1 MPEVKVFFK
10 NDPFLAFLDKL
21 TMRKLEHMQERFKN
35 LRIIKD
41 LLPFL
46 WTKEEKIRSLFLF
59 AFGLIFISIA
69 LDLSIPLVLKEVV
82 SCLAIPDKSMTYQLS
97 LLLVAYGI
105 IWTLSQVIQNV
116 RQIIMVRPLES
127 CIRLFCSKFFDHLHS
142 LPMTFHMDRKTGSL
156 TNALERAQHGFPD
169 VFWGLFLFIIPTIIE
184 LFLAAAIL
192 CYCYGAIY
200 GFLLLF
206 IASVFIMFTFY
217 ATKWASHF
225 QTMCNDQQSNTNAYI
240 VDSLLNFASVKY
252 FNNKEHEVLKCDT
265 HLKKRENLFVK
276 FISSVELVQ
285 IGQSLIIGVGLI
297 LLTYTAGKQT
307 LLNVYDVSDF
317 ILINGYILQFAAP
330 LGQMGFI
337 ARNVRR
343 GLNELSDIM
352 KIYKIK
358 PTTSFSPPSTHSLSS
373 PFEDAHLP
381 DKLESIEFKNVSF
394 GYEPS
399 RLILNDVSF
408 TLEAGKTIGI
418 VGETG
423 SGKSTISSLLFK
435 FYDVNAGKILI
446 NNVDIQS
453 SDSNSLYKLLGIV
466 PQDVTLFNMSIY
478 ENILFGR
485 PSAQKEEVEEAMK
498 LAHLEPFLK
507 KLPDHY
513 DTIVGERGLKL
524 SGGEKQRIA
533 IARVLLKRPAL
544 YVFDEATSSLDLKT
558 EETIMNNIAPILKKS
573 TSLIIAHRLSTV
585 VNADE
590 ILVLHN
596 GVIQERG
603 THLSLLKEEGGYA
616 GLWRVQ
622 EEAHKKSY
630 AA

>member
-1 MPEVKVFFK
+1 
-10 NDPFLAFLDKL
+10 
-21 TMRKLEHMQERFKN
+21 MRNLEHMQERFKN

-46 WTKEEKIRSLFLF
+46 WTKEEKIRHLFLF
-59 AFGLIFISIA
+59 AFGLIFISIG

-82 SCLAIPDKSMTYQLS
+82 SCLAIPNKSMTYQLS
-97 LLLVAYGI
+97 LLLVAYGV

-116 RQIIMVRPLES
+116 RQVIMVRPLEG

-169 VFWGLFLFIIPTIIE
+169 VFWGLFLFIIPIMIE
-184 LFLAAAIL
+184 LFLAATIL
-192 CYCYGAIY
+192 CYFYGAIY
-200 GFLLLF
+200 GVFLIF
-206 IASVFIMFTFY
+206 IATVFVIFTLY

-225 QTMCNDQQSNTNAYI
+225 QTLSNEQQSNTSANI

-265 HLKKRENLFVK
+265 HLKKRENLLVK
-276 FISSVELVQ
+276 SLSSMELVQ
-285 IGQSLIIGVGLI
+285 IGQSLIIGGGLV

-307 LLNVYDVSDF
+307 LLNVYDISDF
-317 ILINGYILQFAAP
+317 VLINGYILQFAAP

-337 ARNVRR
+337 ARNARK
-343 GLNELSDIM
+343 GFNELADVM
-352 KIYKIK
+352 KIYR
-358 PTTSFSPPSTHSLSS
+358 THHSSSLPSGDSYS
-373 PFEDAHLP
+373 P

-394 GYEPS
+394 GYKPS
-399 RLILNDVSF
+399 RFVLNDVNF

-435 FYDVNAGKILI
+435 LYEVKSGKILI

-453 SDSNSLYKLLGIV
+453 LDSNSLYKLLGIV
-466 PQDVTLFNMSIY
+466 PQDITLFNMSIY

-485 PSAQKEEVEEAMK
+485 PMAQKEEVEEAIK

-507 KLPDHY
+507 RLPDHY
-513 DTIVGERGLKL
+513 ETIVGERGLKL

-533 IARVLLKRPAL
+533 IARALLKRPAL

-603 THLSLLKEEGGYA
+603 THLSLLREEGSYA
-616 GLWRVQ
+616 SLWRAQ
-622 EEAHKKSY
+622 EEAHKRSY

>member
-1 MPEVKVFFK
+1 
-10 NDPFLAFLDKL
+10 
-21 TMRKLEHMQERFKN
+21 MRKLEHMQERFKN
-35 LRIIKD
+35 LLIIKD

-116 RQIIMVRPLES
+116 RQIIMVKPLES

-192 CYCYGAIY
+192 CYFYGAIY

-206 IASVFIMFTFY
+206 IATIFIIFTLY
-217 ATKWASHF
+217 AAKWASHF
-225 QTMCNDQQSNTNAYI
+225 QTMSNDQQSNTNANI

-265 HLKKRENLFVK
+265 HLKKRENLLVK
-276 FISSVELVQ
+276 SLSSMELVQ
-285 IGQSLIIGVGLI
+285 IGQSLIIGGGLV

-317 ILINGYILQFAAP
+317 VLINGYVLQFVAP
-330 LGQMGFI
+330 LSQMGFI

-343 GLNELSDIM
+343 GFNELADVM
-352 KIYKIK
+352 KIYR
-358 PTTSFSPPSTHSLSS
+358 TNHSSSLPSGDSYS
-373 PFEDAHLP
+373 P

-399 RLILNDVSF
+399 RLVLNDVSF

-435 FYDVNAGKILI
+435 FYDVNSGKIFI

-453 SDSNSLYKLLGIV
+453 LDSNSLYKLLGIV

-478 ENILFGR
+478 ENILYGR
-485 PSAQKEEVEEAMK
+485 PRAQKEEVEEAIK

-558 EETIMNNIAPILKKS
+558 EETIMNNIAPLLKKS
-573 TSLIIAHRLSTV
+573 TSLIIAHRLFTV
-585 VNADE
+585 INADE

-616 GLWRVQ
+616 SLWRAQ

>member
-1 MPEVKVFFK
+1 
-10 NDPFLAFLDKL
+10 
-21 TMRKLEHMQERFKN
+21 MRKLEHMQERFKN

-59 AFGLIFISIA
+59 AFGLIFISIG

-82 SCLAIPDKSMTYQLS
+82 SCLALPDKSMTYQLS

-105 IWTLSQVIQNV
+105 IWALSQVIQNV

-169 VFWGLFLFIIPTIIE
+169 VFWGMFLFIIPTIIE
-184 LFLAAAIL
+184 LFLAATIL
-192 CYCYGAIY
+192 CYFYGAIY

-206 IASVFIMFTFY
+206 IATVFIIFTLY

-225 QTMCNDQQSNTNAYI
+225 QTLSNEQQSNTNANI

-265 HLKKRENLFVK
+265 HLKKREKLLVK
-276 FISSVELVQ
+276 SISSMELVQ
-285 IGQSLIIGVGLI
+285 IGQSLIIGAGLV

-317 ILINGYILQFAAP
+317 VLINGYVLQFVAP
-330 LGQMGFI
+330 LSQMGFI

-352 KIYKIK
+352 KIYRIK
-358 PTTSFSPPSTHSLSS
+358 SPPSISS
-373 PFEDAHLP
+373 RGSNSF
-381 DKLESIEFKNVSF
+381 DKLENIEFKNVSF

-399 RLILNDVSF
+399 RLVLNDVSF

-435 FYDVNAGKILI
+435 FYDVNSGKILI

-453 SDSNSLYKLLGIV
+453 LDSNSLYKLLGIV

-485 PSAQKEEVEEAMK
+485 PSAQKEEVEEAIK
-498 LAHLEPFLK
+498 LAYLEPFLK
-507 KLPDHY
+507 RLPGHY

-533 IARVLLKRPAL
+533 IARVLLKRPTL

-558 EETIMNNIAPILKKS
+558 EETIMNNIAPLLKKS

-596 GVIQERG
+596 GIVQERG
-603 THLSLLKEEGGYA
+603 THLSLLREEGSYA
-616 GLWRVQ
+616 SLWRAQ

>member
-1 MPEVKVFFK
+1 
-10 NDPFLAFLDKL
+10 
-21 TMRKLEHMQERFKN
+21 MRKLEHMQQRFKN

-59 AFGLIFISIA
+59 AFGLIFISIG

-82 SCLAIPDKSMTYQLS
+82 SCLALPDKSMTYQLS

-105 IWTLSQVIQNV
+105 IWALSQVIQNV

-169 VFWGLFLFIIPTIIE
+169 VFWGMFLFIIPTIIE
-184 LFLAAAIL
+184 LFLAATIL
-192 CYCYGAIY
+192 CYFYGAIY

-206 IASVFIMFTFY
+206 IATVFIIFTLY
-217 ATKWASHF
+217 ATKWSSHF
-225 QTMCNDQQSNTNAYI
+225 QTLSNEQQSNTNANI

-265 HLKKRENLFVK
+265 HLKKREKLLVK
-276 FISSVELVQ
+276 SISSMELVQ
-285 IGQSLIIGVGLI
+285 IGQSLIIGAGLV

-317 ILINGYILQFAAP
+317 VLINGYILQFVAP
-330 LGQMGFI
+330 LSQMGFI

-352 KIYKIK
+352 KIYRIK
-358 PTTSFSPPSTHSLSS
+358 SPLSISSRGSNSF
-373 PFEDAHLP
+373 

-399 RLILNDVSF
+399 RLVLNDVSF

-435 FYDVNAGKILI
+435 FYDVNSGKILI

-453 SDSNSLYKLLGIV
+453 LDSNSLYKLLGIV

-485 PSAQKEEVEEAMK
+485 PSAQKEEVEEAIK

-507 KLPDHY
+507 RLPDHY
-513 DTIVGERGLKL
+513 GTIVGERGLKL

-533 IARVLLKRPAL
+533 IARVLLKRPTL

-558 EETIMNNIAPILKKS
+558 EEIIMNNIASLLKNS

-596 GVIQERG
+596 GVVKERG
-603 THLSLLKEEGGYA
+603 THLSLLREEGSYA
-616 GLWRVQ
+616 ALWRAQ

>member
-1 MPEVKVFFK
+1 M
-10 NDPFLAFLDKL
+10 
-21 TMRKLEHMQERFKN
+21 
-35 LRIIKD
+35 
-41 LLPFL
+41 
-46 WTKEEKIRSLFLF
+46 
-59 AFGLIFISIA
+59 IFISIG

-82 SCLAIPDKSMTYQLS
+82 SCLAIPNKSMTYQLS
-97 LLLVAYGI
+97 LLLVAYGV

-116 RQIIMVRPLES
+116 RQVIMVRPLEG

-169 VFWGLFLFIIPTIIE
+169 VFWGLFLFIIPIMIE
-184 LFLAAAIL
+184 LFLAATIL
-192 CYCYGAIY
+192 CYFYGAIY
-200 GFLLLF
+200 GVFLIF
-206 IASVFIMFTFY
+206 IATVFVIFTLY

-225 QTMCNDQQSNTNAYI
+225 QTLSNEQQSNTSANI

-265 HLKKRENLFVK
+265 HLKKRENLLVK
-276 FISSVELVQ
+276 SLSSMELVQ
-285 IGQSLIIGVGLI
+285 IGQSLIIGGGLV

-307 LLNVYDVSDF
+307 LLNVYDISDF
-317 ILINGYILQFAAP
+317 VLINGYILQFAAP

-337 ARNVRR
+337 ARNARK
-343 GLNELSDIM
+343 GFNELADVM
-352 KIYKIK
+352 KIYR
-358 PTTSFSPPSTHSLSS
+358 THHSSSLPSGDSYS
-373 PFEDAHLP
+373 P

-394 GYEPS
+394 GYKPS
-399 RLILNDVSF
+399 RFVLNDVNF

-435 FYDVNAGKILI
+435 LYEVKSGKILI

-453 SDSNSLYKLLGIV
+453 LDSNSLYKLLGIV
-466 PQDVTLFNMSIY
+466 PQDITLFNMSIY

-485 PSAQKEEVEEAMK
+485 PMAQKEEVEEAIK

-507 KLPDHY
+507 RLPDHY
-513 DTIVGERGLKL
+513 ETIVGERGLKL

-533 IARVLLKRPAL
+533 IARALLKRPAL

-603 THLSLLKEEGGYA
+603 THLSLLREEGSYA
-616 GLWRVQ
+616 SLWRAQ
-622 EEAHKKSY
+622 EEAHKRSY

>member
-1 MPEVKVFFK
+1 
-10 NDPFLAFLDKL
+10 
-21 TMRKLEHMQERFKN
+21 MRKLEHMQERFKN

>member
-1 MPEVKVFFK
+1 
-10 NDPFLAFLDKL
+10 
-21 TMRKLEHMQERFKN
+21 MRKLENMQERFKN

-46 WTKEEKIRSLFLF
+46 WTKEEKIRSLFIF
-59 AFGLIFISIA
+59 AFGLIFISIG

-82 SCLAIPDKSMTYQLS
+82 SCLAIPDQSMTYQLS
-97 LLLVAYGI
+97 LLLIAYGI

-116 RQIIMVRPLES
+116 RQIIMVKPLES

-142 LPMTFHMDRKTGSL
+142 LPMTFHMDRKTGAL

-169 VFWGLFLFIIPTIIE
+169 VFWGLFLFVIPTIIE

-192 CYCYGAIY
+192 CYFYGAIY
-200 GFLLLF
+200 GVLLLF
-206 IASVFIMFTFY
+206 IATVFIIFTLY
-217 ATKWASHF
+217 VTKWASHF
-225 QTMCNDQQSNTNAYI
+225 QTMCNDQKSKTNANI
-240 VDSLLNFASVKY
+240 VDSLLNFTSVKY
-252 FNNKEHEVLKCDT
+252 FNNKEHEVLKCDI
-265 HLKKRENLFVK
+265 HLKKRENLLVK
-276 FISSVELVQ
+276 YTSTMELVQ
-285 IGQSLIIGVGLI
+285 IGQNLIIGAGLI

-317 ILINGYILQFAAP
+317 VLINGYVLQFAAP

-337 ARNVRR
+337 ARNMRR
-343 GLNELSDIM
+343 GLNEFSDIM
-352 KIYKIK
+352 KIYR
-358 PTTSFSPPSTHSLSS
+358 TNRSPSLSS
-373 PFEDAHLP
+373 GDSYSP

-394 GYEPS
+394 GYNSS
-399 RLILNDVSF
+399 RLVLNDVSF
-408 TLEAGKTIGI
+408 TLDAGKTIGI

-435 FYDVNAGKILI
+435 FYDVNSGKIFI
-446 NNVDIQS
+446 NNKDIQNLDS
-453 SDSNSLYKLLGIV
+453 SSLYKFLGIV
-466 PQDVTLFNMSIY
+466 PQDVTLFNTSIY

-485 PSAQKEEVEEAMK
+485 PSAQKEEVEEAIK

-558 EETIMNNIAPILKKS
+558 EETIMNNIAPLLKNS
-573 TSLIIAHRLSTV
+573 TFLIIAHRLSTV

-596 GVIQERG
+596 GVVRERG
-603 THLSLLKEEGGYA
+603 THRSLLKEEGNYA
-616 GLWRVQ
+616 LLWKAQ
-622 EEAHKKSY
+622 EEAHKKFY